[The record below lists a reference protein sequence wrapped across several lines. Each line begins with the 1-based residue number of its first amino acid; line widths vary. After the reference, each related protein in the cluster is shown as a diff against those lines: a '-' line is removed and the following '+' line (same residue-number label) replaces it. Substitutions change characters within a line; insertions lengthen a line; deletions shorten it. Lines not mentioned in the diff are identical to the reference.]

1 MSTCDSH
8 PIILLTGATGYI
20 GGRLLSKLE
29 QRNAKL
35 RCVVRQPERL
45 AGQVSQRTEIIAGDV
60 MDFSVL
66 HSAMQGV
73 DTAFY
78 LIHSMGS
85 AECFEAADREAA
97 RTFAHAATRAGVR
110 RIIYLGGL
118 GDDGHSL
125 SPHLRS
131 RHEVGDLLRESSC
144 QVIELRA
151 SIVIGSGSLSF
162 ELVRAL
168 VERLPVMICP
178 KWVSTLAQPIAVEDV
193 LEYLLAALD
202 WQRGGD
208 LTFEVGGPDRVTY
221 GEIMREYARQR
232 GLRRLLI
239 SVPVLT
245 PWLSSIWLALVT
257 PIYARIGRKLVE
269 SMRNPTVVNK
279 PAALEVFSV
288 RPRGLVEA
296 IERAISN
303 EDREI
308 AETRWSDACS
318 STPSS
323 RSNDRVQ
330 FGRRLVDARAI
341 NVSVSP
347 SSAFQP
353 IQQIGGRRGW
363 YYANLLWKLRAWVDV
378 LVGGIGSRRGRRDS
392 VELRVGDTLDWWRVE
407 AFEPDRLLRLKAEMK
422 LPGRAW
428 LEFEIEP
435 NSMGSTIRQ
444 TASFDPRGLFGILY
458 WYALTPLHAPIFRG
472 MLHQIASLAEQRT
485 GERDKTARQHTG
497 DYEMRGSS
505 EKHRTQVMT
514 SPSWC
519 IPSQRKTKSVD

>member
-1 MSTCDSH
+1 MITCDSH
-8 PIILLTGATGYI
+8 PLVLLTGATGYI

-29 QRNAKL
+29 QRNSRI
-35 RCVVRQPERL
+35 RCIVRQPKRL
-45 AGQVSQRTEIIAGDV
+45 AGQVAQETEIIAGDV
-60 MDFSVL
+60 MDFNLL

-85 AECFEAADREAA
+85 SERFEDADREAA
-97 RTFAHAATRAGVR
+97 KTFAHAATRAGVR

-118 GDDGHSL
+118 GDDEHSL

-162 ELVRAL
+162 ELVRSL

-202 WQRGGD
+202 WNKGGN

-279 PAALEVFSV
+279 PAALGAFPL

-296 IERAISN
+296 IERAVIN

-323 RSNDRVQ
+323 DSSDRVQ
-330 FGRRLVDARAI
+330 FGRRLVDVRTI
-341 NVSVSP
+341 DVSVSP
-347 SSAFQP
+347 SCAFQP

-363 YYANLLWKLRAWVDV
+363 YHANGLWQLRAWIDV
-378 LVGGIGSRRGRRDS
+378 LAGGIGSRRGRRDS
-392 VELRVGDTLDWWRVE
+392 FELRVGDTLDWWRVE
-407 AFEPDRLLRLKAEMK
+407 AYEPGRLLRLKAEMK

-428 LEFEIEP
+428 LEFEVAR
-435 NSMGSTIRQ
+435 NGTGSTIRQ
-444 TASFDPRGLFGILY
+444 TASFDPCGLFGILY
-458 WYALTPLHAPIFRG
+458 WYVLVPLHSPIFRG
-472 MLHQIASLAEQRT
+472 MLQQIARLAEERN
-485 GERDKTARQHTG
+485 GELGNTAQHQTVG
-497 DYEMRGSS
+497 HEMRSRSG
-505 EKHRTQVMT
+505 KQGTQVK
-514 SPSWC
+514 
-519 IPSQRKTKSVD
+519 I